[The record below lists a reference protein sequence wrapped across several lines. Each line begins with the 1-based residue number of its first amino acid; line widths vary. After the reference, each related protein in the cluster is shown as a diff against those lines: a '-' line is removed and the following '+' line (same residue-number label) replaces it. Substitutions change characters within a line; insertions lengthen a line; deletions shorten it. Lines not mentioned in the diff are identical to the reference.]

1 LAVSGFSVSSASA
14 YRASPGKGFGDLLTS
29 MLQFRCENDL
39 ACGIIDQCQPSRL
52 AARINLDPQ
61 RLKDWLLDHSFE
73 DDRKWVPL
81 QHSRFATGEQE
92 TRSARMHRV

>member
-14 YRASPGKGFGDLLTS
+14 YRSPPGKGFGDLLAS
-29 MLQFRCENDL
+29 MLQFRRENDL
-39 ACGIIDQCQPSRL
+39 ACGIIDQCQPGRL

-61 RLKDWLLDHSFE
+61 RLKDRLFDHGFE
-73 DDRKWVPL
+73 DDGKGVPL
-81 QHSRFATGEQE
+81 QHSRFARGEQE